1 MLLKTSFLL
10 PHLFCNVEF
19 EFSSFHNTEQSSEET
34 LILKIEMLLEFQNK
48 TNIEIIGF
56 KLMHFGFALV
66 SSDIDL
72 RNIDLL
78 DTRLYFAR
86 RLKDVLENKK
96 LLSWRPV
103 EDLFK
108 TCLED
113 VLKTSWRPT
122 NGSSG
127 GSIVYVYKFGYLFCW
142 MNDKKSLIGLK
153 VQPVI
158 TTRIYVL
165 YKITIALKFMS
176 YINSDLQIPAKKL
189 QTPG

>member
-1 MLLKTSFLL
+1 MEELNIFTYSMLLKTSFLL

-19 EFSSFHNTEQSSEET
+19 QFSSFHNTEQSSEEI

-96 LLSWRPV
+96 LLS
-103 EDLFK
+103 
-108 TCLED
+108 
-113 VLKTSWRPT
+113 
-122 NGSSG
+122 
-127 GSIVYVYKFGYLFCW
+127 
-142 MNDKKSLIGLK
+142 
-153 VQPVI
+153 
-158 TTRIYVL
+158 
-165 YKITIALKFMS
+165 
-176 YINSDLQIPAKKL
+176 
-189 QTPG
+189 